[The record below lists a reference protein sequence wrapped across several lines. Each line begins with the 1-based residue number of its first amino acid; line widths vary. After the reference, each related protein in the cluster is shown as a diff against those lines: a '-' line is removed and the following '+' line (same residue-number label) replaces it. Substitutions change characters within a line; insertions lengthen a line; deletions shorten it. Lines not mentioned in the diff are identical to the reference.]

1 MKQGTVKVV
10 GLSLGNIWVLAG
22 SCVLVMG
29 LVGLS
34 SGTAR
39 ADDIDQWAGKLIDM
53 DNRAGS
59 MVYEIKDAQPASPDV
74 ADRRVIDAQVLFSL
88 KNYEEAATILLDV
101 VDKYPGTRAYDD
113 AVALLGESLYQAL
126 DFYSA
131 RPYLEKA
138 VAKKTGTKA
147 ETHALQRLIEISL
160 RTGDYEHIDEYLARL
175 QNVPLANVEPSV
187 PYVRAKYYYFSGKLD
202 EAMNALNVIAP
213 SNPYYLQARYFQA
226 TIQVKRGDLAGASI
240 TFDSIIKQQAPDD
253 SGKDIQDLS
262 RMAIARLLYERSQ
275 FDKAIEAYASVPRQ
289 SKYFGDA
296 LQEQA
301 WTFIKAKEW
310 QKAYRALDLLLLASP
325 DTPDAPQLRLLMGNL
340 NLRMSNFFL
349 ASDAFGK
356 VRDEFEPVH
365 RQLQQIIVRSQADP
379 AYFDTLVGKNLDKFD
394 IAAFVP
400 PEAAR
405 WVRAEPDVVKMTIL
419 ANGMGEMQRDLTD
432 SQKLV
437 ERIDKA
443 MKGTGRAGIF
453 PDLAS
458 ARTKSIEMLNAAV
471 DIRQKLAGKLR
482 AIIDPTLSAEE
493 RKQLDVIAFQRDGLQ
508 RQLTNAPTT
517 DAGVKSHEAA
527 MKAGYGDL
535 DRQASEANVE
545 IQSLDAQLVAI
556 ESYYRSSR
564 IEQKIRP
571 EDIQGP
577 IHDLRAA
584 IDELHATHDQI
595 REAIVDASREATT
608 AGAAGDAERESA
620 RQLDDLLRQEASL
633 EDAAKMRLSSNDRV
647 QADRIGGLM
656 ARCDSIQG
664 KLNELDKKVDAQVD
678 VRLVTVRKYLDTEK
692 DELASAG
699 GKLGTIVDASKG
711 LGGGLAQAM
720 FAKVADKFYDL
731 VVRSDV
737 GIIDVSWGLKDQK
750 TAAVNKLTNQKNAEM
765 KALDEDFRKVL
776 EDDK

>member
-1 MKQGTVKVV
+1 MKQGTVKVA
-10 GLSLGNIWVLAG
+10 GLSLGLA
-22 SCVLVMG
+22 G
-29 LVGLS
+29 LVGMS
-34 SGTAR
+34 SGAAR

-59 MVYEIKDAQPASPDV
+59 MIYELKDAPPASPDM

-113 AVALLGESLYQAL
+113 AVALLGESLYQAQ

-131 RPYLEKA
+131 RPYLENA
-138 VAKKTGTKA
+138 VARKTGTRA

-175 QNVPLANVEPSV
+175 QNVSLANVEPSV
-187 PYVRAKYYYFSGKLD
+187 PYVRAKYYYFNGKLD
-202 EAMNALNVIAP
+202 DAMNALNGIGP

-226 TIQVKRGDLAGASI
+226 TIQVKRGDLAGAAV
-240 TFDSIIKQQAPDD
+240 TFDSIIKQQAADD
-253 SGKDIQDLS
+253 AGKDIQDLS
-262 RMAIARLLYERSQ
+262 RMAIARILYERSQ

-289 SKYFGDA
+289 SKYFADA

-310 QKAYRALDLLLLASP
+310 QKAYRALDLLLLANP
-325 DTPDAPQLRLLMGNL
+325 DTPDAPHLRLLMGNL
-340 NLRMSNFFL
+340 NLRLSNFFL

-365 RQLQQIIVRSQADP
+365 RQLQQIIVKSQADP
-379 AYFDTLVGKNLDKFD
+379 AYFDSLVGKNLDKFD
-394 IAAFVP
+394 IATFVP
-400 PEAAR
+400 PAAAR
-405 WVRAEPDVVKMTIL
+405 WVRAEPDVMKMTVL
-419 ANGMGEMQRDLTD
+419 ANSMGEMQHDLTD

-443 MKGTGRAGIF
+443 MQGGGRAGIF

-458 ARTKSIEMLNAAV
+458 ARTKSVEMLNSAV
-471 DIRQKLAGKLR
+471 DLRQKLAGKLR

-493 RKQLDVIAFQRDGLQ
+493 RRRLDIIAVQRDGLQ

-517 DAGVKSHEAA
+517 DAAVKDHEAA

-535 DRQASEANVE
+535 DKQASEANVE
-545 IQSLDAQLVAI
+545 IQSLDAQLVAV

-564 IEQKIRP
+564 TEQKIRP

-608 AGAAGDAERESA
+608 AGAAGDAERETA
-620 RQLDDLLRQEASL
+620 RRLDDLLRQEASV
-633 EDAAKMRLSSNDRV
+633 EDAAKMRLSTNDRG

-656 ARCDSIQG
+656 SRCDSIQG
-664 KLNELDKKVDAQVD
+664 KLNEFDKKVDAQVD
-678 VRLVTVRKYLDTEK
+678 VRLVTVRKYLAAEK

-737 GIIDVSWGLKDQK
+737 GIIDVAWGLKDQK
-750 TAAVNKLTNQKNAEM
+750 TGTVNKLTNQKNLEM

>member
-1 MKQGTVKVV
+1 MKQGTVKVA
-10 GLSLGNIWVLAG
+10 GLSLGNIWALAG
-22 SCVLVMG
+22 SFILVMG
-29 LVGLS
+29 LVGLP

-59 MVYEIKDAQPASPDV
+59 MIYEIKDAQPASPDV

-113 AVALLGESLYQAL
+113 AIALLGESLYQAQ

-138 VAKKTGTKA
+138 VAKKTGTRA

-160 RTGDYEHIDEYLARL
+160 RTGDYAHIDEYLARL
-175 QNVPLANVEPSV
+175 QNVPLANMEPSV
-187 PYVRAKYYYFSGKLD
+187 PYVRAKYYYFNGKLD
-202 EAMNALNVIAP
+202 EATNALNVITP

-240 TFDSIIKQQAPDD
+240 TFDSIIKQQAPDE

-262 RMAIARLLYERSQ
+262 RMAIARILYERSQ

-289 SKYFGDA
+289 SKYFADA

-310 QKAYRALDLLLLASP
+310 QKAYRALDLLLLANP
-325 DTPDAPQLRLLMGNL
+325 DTPDAPHLRLLMGNL

-379 AYFDTLVGKNLDKFD
+379 TYFDSLVGKNLDKFD

-405 WVRAEPDVVKMTIL
+405 WVRAEPDVMKMTLL
-419 ANGMGEMQRDLTD
+419 ANSMGEMQRDLTD

-443 MKGTGRAGIF
+443 MKGSGRAGIF

-517 DAGVKSHEAA
+517 DADVKSHEAA
-527 MKAGYGDL
+527 MRAGYGDL

-564 IEQKIRP
+564 TEQKIRP

-584 IDELHATHDQI
+584 IDELHSTHDQI

-608 AGAAGDAERESA
+608 AGAAGDAERETA
-620 RQLDDLLRQEASL
+620 RRLDDLLRQEAQV

-664 KLNELDKKVDAQVD
+664 KLNEFDKKVDAQVD
-678 VRLVTVRKYLDTEK
+678 VRLVTVRKYLDAEK
-692 DELASAG
+692 EELASAG

-737 GIIDVSWGLKDQK
+737 GIIDVAWGLKDQK
-750 TAAVNKLTNQKNAEM
+750 TGAVNKLTNQKNAEM

>member
-1 MKQGTVKVV
+1 MKQGPVKVV
-10 GLSLGNIWVLAG
+10 GLGVVGGLGLGVFA
-22 SCVLVMG
+22 V
-29 LVGLS
+29 VGLP
-34 SGTAR
+34 GTAR
-39 ADDIDQWAGKLIDM
+39 ADELEQWAAKLIDM
-53 DNRAGS
+53 EQRAGS
-59 MVYEIKDAQPASPDV
+59 MIYELKDTPAASPDA
-74 ADRRVIDAQVLFSL
+74 ADRRVIDAQVLFNL
-88 KNYEEAATILLDV
+88 KNYEESATILLDV

-113 AVALLGESLYQAL
+113 AINLLGEALYQAQ
-126 DFYSA
+126 DFYTA
-131 RPYLEKA
+131 RSYLEKA
-138 VAKKTGTKA
+138 VAKNTGTKA

-160 RTGDYEHIDEYLARL
+160 RTGDYEHVDQYLARL
-175 QNVPLANVEPSV
+175 QSIPLAAMEPSV

-202 EAMNALNVIAP
+202 DAMNALNVIGP
-213 SNPYYLQARYFQA
+213 SSPYYLQARYFQG

-240 TFDSIIKQQAPDD
+240 TYDSIIKQQAGDD
-253 SGKDIQDLS
+253 AGKEIQDLA

-310 QKAYRALDLLLLASP
+310 QKAYRALDLLLLANP
-325 DTPDAPQLRLLMGNL
+325 ETTDAPHLRLLMGNL

-365 RQLQQIIVRSQADP
+365 RQLQQTIVKSQADP
-379 AYFDTLVGKNLDKFD
+379 SYFDTLVGKSLDKFD

-400 PEAAR
+400 PAAAR
-405 WVRAEPDVVKMTIL
+405 WVRAEPDVMRMTSL
-419 ANGMGEMQRDLTD
+419 ANNVGEMQRDIVD

-443 MKGTGRAGIF
+443 MQGSGRAAIF
-453 PDLAS
+453 PDLAK
-458 ARTKSIEMLNAAV
+458 ARTSSIEMLNATV
-471 DIRQKLAGKLR
+471 DIRQKLAGKMR
-482 AIIDPTLSAEE
+482 AVINPSLTEDE
-493 RKQLDVIAFQRDGLQ
+493 RKQLDMIAIQRDGLQ
-508 RQLTNAPTT
+508 RQLSNAPTN
-517 DAGVKSHEAA
+517 DADVKAHETA
-527 MKAGYGDL
+527 MKASYSDL
-535 DRQASEANVE
+535 DKQASELNVE

-564 IEQKIRP
+564 SEQKIRP

-577 IHDLRAA
+577 VRDMRAA
-584 IDELHATHDQI
+584 IDELRTMHDQI
-595 REAIVDASREATT
+595 RQDISDATREATT
-608 AGAAGDAERESA
+608 AGVAGEAERDQA
-620 RQLDDLLRQEASL
+620 RKLDDLLRQESAV
-633 EDAAKMRLSSNDRV
+633 EDAAKLRLGSGERV

-656 ARCDSIQG
+656 GRCDSIQG
-664 KLNELDKKVDAQVD
+664 KLNEFDQKIDAQVD
-678 VRLVTVRKYLDTEK
+678 VRLQTVRKYLDAEK
-692 DELASAG
+692 EELAAAG
-699 GKLGTIVDASKG
+699 GKLGSIVDDSKG

-737 GIIDVSWGLKDQK
+737 GIIDVAWGLKDQK
-750 TAAVNKLTNQKNAEM
+750 TGAVNKLTNQKNLEM

-776 EDDK
+776 EEDK